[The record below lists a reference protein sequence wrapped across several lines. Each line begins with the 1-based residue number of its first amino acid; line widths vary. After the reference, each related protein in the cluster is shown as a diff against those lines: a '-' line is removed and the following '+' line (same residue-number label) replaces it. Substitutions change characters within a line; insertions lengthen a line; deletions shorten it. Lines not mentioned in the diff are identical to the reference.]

1 MTIEIPQWTMVT
13 AGQDAT
19 KIKFAI
25 CVDGVVQQIMEV
37 SLAQAALWILNPV
50 VVRCNELAAPGDSQA
65 DAIVGV

>member
-1 MTIEIPQWTMVT
+1 MTIEIPQWTLVT

-25 CVDGVVQQIMEV
+25 CVDGVVQQIMDV
-37 SLAQAALWILNPV
+37 SLAQAALWVLNPV
-50 VVRCNELAAPGDSQA
+50 VVRCNELAIPGDSQA